1 MIMKTCRVLSIV
13 VIAVFAV
20 PSVTRA
26 AQKSGFELGEI
37 IGGAVVNAE
46 KVSKD
51 LYDGNLRLA
60 ETGLNIVEKDIRLIG
75 KNLPL
80 EKIYGLLT
88 QADESIKE
96 KTPARA
102 KMALEVAANEANK
115 LKGVSP
121 EAVQDLKKSL
131 KEGSAALNGGSIDA
145 AKKSINAAND
155 VLDKTHVRANYKRVQ
170 SHLAKARANVLDGSA
185 EGAQAEVAF
194 LKESLTDLKGS
205 VEASQVRGSI
215 SNAAVFIRKGGIEPA
230 QREISQAIVGIAH
243 VSAKAGEAGKGA
255 LTKAVEDLKRVS
267 AGLSAGASKTN
278 ADASN
283 SLNDILLSIEE
294 FLE

>member
-1 MIMKTCRVLSIV
+1 MRKHVCRALVIV
-13 VIAVFAV
+13 IVAVCAV
-20 PSVTRA
+20 PSVTCA

-37 IGGAVVNAE
+37 IGGAAAHAE

-80 EKIYGLLT
+80 EKIYALLT
-88 QADESIKE
+88 QADEAIKE

-115 LKGVSP
+115 LKGVGT
-121 EAVQDLKKSL
+121 ETVQDLKKSL
-131 KEGSAALNGGSIDA
+131 KEGSAALSGGSVDA
-145 AKKSINAAND
+145 AKKSISAAND
-155 VLDKTHVRANYKRVQ
+155 VLDRIHVRANYKRAQ
-170 SHLAKARANVLDGSA
+170 SHLAKARANVLDGSV

-215 SNAAVFIRKGGIEPA
+215 ANAAVFIRQGGIEPA
-230 QREISQAIVGIAH
+230 KREISQAIIGITH